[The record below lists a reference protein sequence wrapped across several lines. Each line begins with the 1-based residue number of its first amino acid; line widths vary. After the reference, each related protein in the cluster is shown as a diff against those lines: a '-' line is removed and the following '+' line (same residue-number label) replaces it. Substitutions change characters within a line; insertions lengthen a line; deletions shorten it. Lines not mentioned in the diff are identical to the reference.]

1 LRAFYAAHGSG
12 AAVDVA
18 RHLLAELL
26 EAIETNDRVSRTHK
40 AETLVEL
47 SLVLIVL
54 CLIGAIP
61 LALLG

>member
-1 LRAFYAAHGSG
+1 
-12 AAVDVA
+12 VDVA
-18 RHLLAELL
+18 RQLLAELL
-26 EAIETNDRVSRTHK
+26 EAIETNDRITQTHK

-61 LALLG
+61 VALLG